1 MPVLRLEITSFVRT
15 WNNHPIRV
23 QKNRPHLV
31 SGKPFMNFNYPKN
44 GVLNYGLEF
53 DENLLS
59 SLQEDVR
66 EWDPE
71 EYLPLI
77 TYNWTLFQLK
87 ELNFDPENPPKI
99 SAHIDQGN
107 EPELGL
113 SSRPVGGFNWEPA
126 TNQNISQVEVS
137 YDQEAPEDGD

>member
-1 MPVLRLEITSFVRT
+1 
-15 WNNHPIRV
+15 
-23 QKNRPHLV
+23 
-31 SGKPFMNFNYPKN
+31 MNFNYPKN

-71 EYLPLI
+71 EYLPST
-77 TYNWTLFQLK
+77 TYNWTKVQLL
-87 ELNFDPENPPKI
+87 ELNFDPENPPKHAGGDVFTPYRTTYFDLRARI
-99 SAHIDQGN
+99 SAHITQGN

-126 TNQNISQVEVS
+126 NNQNISQVEIL
-137 YDQEAPEDGD
+137 YDQEVLEDAA